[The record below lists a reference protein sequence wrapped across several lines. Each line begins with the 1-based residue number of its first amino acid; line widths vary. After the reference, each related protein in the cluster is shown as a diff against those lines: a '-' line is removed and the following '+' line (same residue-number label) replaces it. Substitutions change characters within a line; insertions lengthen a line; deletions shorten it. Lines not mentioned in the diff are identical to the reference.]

1 MSMFSRVFWQIRIRN
16 FFYQMLTEVNIMSS
30 VFRDGQKV
38 DSLLIKDGKDI
49 EAGIKEAL

>member
-1 MSMFSRVFWQIRIRN
+1 MNEYILKGFLANKDKKFLLS
-16 FFYQMLTEVNIMSS
+16 EVNIMSS

-38 DSLLIKDGKDI
+38 VSLLIKDGKDI